1 MCLYNTTSTPHPQD
15 FIGGDPFGFISFN
28 LCILFYHKLHSGF
41 SFSSLRSSKALP
53 PPSSLLPPPSSL
65 LPPPSS
71 LLPPPSSLGFT
82 CHWFSFQRR
91 LPGVSIKHSITSYNN
106 TKYIPH
112 RLDKAIQ
119 WEEKGPKHR
128 QVSQRHSPLPTVLTF
143 VQESQAT
150 QLQNIIRGPT
160 SDPSSFSSGLN
171 SILLLQSL

>member
-41 SFSSLRSSKALP
+41 SFSSLRSSKA
-53 PPSSLLPPPSSL
+53 
-65 LPPPSS
+65 
-71 LLPPPSSLGFT
+71 LPPPSSLGFT